1 MRCLLFAVC
10 LILAGRPAF
19 AIDAFD
25 RQTADAIKAVAAD
38 QKPLASVT
46 MDDAGRWKFI
56 GPGIESPCIVVKS
69 NAGQWSKA
77 LITWGFRK
85 GPDDKPVPVLMF
97 DRYVTYGAG
106 STSVASGKEIMLFP
120 GLQFNLSIGQVVPAG
135 FGGDLEFTPQGVL
148 KPIGKAQIFAVNGA
162 PAAESAEKGRPSP
175 RDHEGVL
182 PADFAGTWKVDADG
196 RWIGTWELEVDEDGN
211 AEGKFLSQE
220 TQSTYPVTG
229 KLGGQPNLMKLEVEF
244 ANATQSIDAYLW
256 SRDRSAMAGTA
267 TLAGRKFGFYAVR
280 EDGATEKKAK

>member
-1 MRCLLFAVC
+1 
-10 LILAGRPAF
+10 
-19 AIDAFD
+19 
-25 RQTADAIKAVAAD
+25 
-38 QKPLASVT
+38 
-46 MDDAGRWKFI
+46 
-56 GPGIESPCIVVKS
+56 VVKT

-85 GPDDKPVPVLMF
+85 GADDKPVPVLMF
-97 DRYVTYGAG
+97 DRYVTYGTG

-148 KPIGKAQIFAVNGA
+148 KPIGKAQIFAVNSA
-162 PAAESAEKGRPSP
+162 PASAAENGRPSP
-175 RDHEGVL
+175 RDRKGVL
-182 PADFAGTWKVDADG
+182 PGDFAGTWKVDSDG
-196 RWIGTWELEVDEDGN
+196 SWIGVWELQVDEDGN

-256 SRDRSAMAGTA
+256 SRDKSTMAGTA

-280 EDGATEKKAK
+280 EEGATEKKTK